1 MSRSHEPRSCA
12 PEFATLV
19 DAKIEVFRDTETK
32 KMANADAAVGVTA
45 DPEIHINRHDIE
57 ATINWR
63 SFRDAGLLTNAR
75 SGHSVKHENH
85 AKPE

>member
-1 MSRSHEPRSCA
+1 
-12 PEFATLV
+12 
-19 DAKIEVFRDTETK
+19 
-32 KMANADAAVGVTA
+32 MANADAAVGVTA